1 MYVLRLLRIFVPL
14 LIVAAIVAGSVL
26 VLTARSDLQRSRK
39 QVDSA
44 WAPLRMMLDRRYLTL
59 ASANDGLQSV
69 PGPLHQL
76 VEQVSAAYGTW
87 HTLEQR
93 NGSVSAEVVAAND
106 LESLGRRLVLA
117 ARATPRLAANAAAL
131 APVNAYAALT
141 PPAAADHFDAT
152 VDSFEQA
159 RSRPARSLAARVL
172 GYGAIPT
179 YDSSGF
185 G

>member
-44 WAPLRMMLDRRYLTL
+44 WAPLRTLLDRRYLTL
-59 ASANDGLQSV
+59 ASANDKLQSV
-69 PGPLHQL
+69 PGPVHQL
-76 VEQVSAAYGTW
+76 VEQVSDAYGTW
-87 HTLEQR
+87 RSLEEH
-93 NGSVSAEVVAAND
+93 NGSVTAEVVAAND

-117 ARATPRLAANAAAL
+117 ARATPRLAGDAVAL
-131 APVNAYAALT
+131 APANAFAALT
-141 PPAAADHFDAT
+141 PPAAAGHFDAT
-152 VDSFEQA
+152 VHSFEQA
-159 RSRPARSLAARVL
+159 RNRPARSLAARIL
-172 GYGAIPT
+172 GYGSIPT